1 MLLSMRVDYTV
12 GATLKNKQTLLA
24 QQYTHSAFQLSVLAE
39 ALAIFRGHVLKLVL
53 QVLADC
59 ESKSEGENP
68 SKQQRFA
75 ASAGHVRIEIK
86 FMLTLL
92 CDKSFKNP
100 QPRGG
105 V

>member
-1 MLLSMRVDYTV
+1 MRVDYTV
-12 GATLKNKQTLLA
+12 GATLKNKQTLLTT
-24 QQYTHSAFQLSVLAE
+24 QYTHSAFQLSE

-75 ASAGHVRIEIK
+75 ASAGRVRIEIK

>member
-1 MLLSMRVDYTV
+1 MRVDYTV
-12 GATLKNKQTLLA
+12 GATLKNKQTLLTP
-24 QQYTHSAFQLSVLAE
+24 QYTHSAFQLSVLAE
-39 ALAIFRGHVLKLVL
+39 AIFRGHVLKLVL

-75 ASAGHVRIEIK
+75 ASAGRVRIEIK